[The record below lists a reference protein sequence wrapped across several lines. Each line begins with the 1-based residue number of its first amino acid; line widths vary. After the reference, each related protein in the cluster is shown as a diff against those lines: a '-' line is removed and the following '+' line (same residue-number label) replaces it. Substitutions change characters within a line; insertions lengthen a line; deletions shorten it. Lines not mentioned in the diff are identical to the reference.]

1 MSAALAANAASQ
13 RASNTLLRRVADSL
27 SARIG
32 LGIVLLVIAVALCA
46 PILAPFD
53 PLAIDLAHKLQ
64 PPGGQF
70 LLGTDQAGRDLASRI
85 IWGSRHSIVISLS
98 SIVIGCL
105 FGITLGLVAG
115 TLSGTLAE
123 MVIMR
128 FFDLIFSIPTLVW
141 SIAIIGIIG
150 TGALKVGPFELD
162 NQVKLIALIGASF
175 IPALGRITYSVALV
189 EAKSDY
195 VRVKKSLGAGWM
207 EIACIE
213 ILPNVLPPA
222 LIQATLYMGVA
233 IILEASLSFVGLGVQ
248 PPTPS
253 WGTMLS
259 DARTFIFSG
268 QWWLPVFPG
277 LAICVAVIGFN
288 ILGDGLRDAL
298 DPKSRATSTLV

>member
-1 MSAALAANAASQ
+1 MNTADVAIDQ
-13 RASNTLLRRVADSL
+13 GPRAPNTVLTRVVASL

-32 LGIVLLVIAVALCA
+32 IGITLVVIAVALFA
-46 PILAPFD
+46 PVLAPFD

-64 PPGGQF
+64 PPGTPF
-70 LLGTDQAGRDLASRI
+70 LLGTDQTGRDLASRI
-85 IWGSRHSIVISLS
+85 LWGSRHSIVIALS
-98 SIVIGCL
+98 SVVIGSL
-105 FGITLGLVAG
+105 FGISLGLLAG
-115 TLSGTLAE
+115 TLSNTLAE
-123 MVIMR
+123 TVIMR

-150 TGALKVGPFELD
+150 TGALKIGPFELD
-162 NQVKLIALIGASF
+162 NQFKLIALIGASF
-175 IPALGRITYSVALV
+175 VPALGRITYSVALV
-189 EAKSDY
+189 ESKADY

-207 EIACIE
+207 EIAFIE
-213 ILPNVLPPA
+213 ILPNALPPA

-277 LAICVAVIGFN
+277 LAICFTVIGFN

>member
-1 MSAALAANAASQ
+1 MSATAAASAASL
-13 RASNTLLRRVADSL
+13 RASNTVLRRVAASM

-32 LGIVLLVIAVALCA
+32 IGIVLLVVSVGVFA
-46 PILAPFD
+46 PLLAPFD
-53 PLAIDLAHKLQ
+53 PLAIDLAHKLE
-64 PPGGQF
+64 PPGAQF
-70 LLGTDQAGRDLASRI
+70 LLGTDQTGRDLASRI
-85 IWGSRHSIVISLS
+85 IWGSRQSVVISLS
-98 SIVIGCL
+98 SIAIGCL

-115 TLSGTLAE
+115 TLSGTLVE
-123 MVIMR
+123 SSIMR

-150 TGALKVGPFELD
+150 TGALKFGPIVLD
-162 NQVKLIALIGASF
+162 NQAKLIALIGASF

-213 ILPNVLPPA
+213 ILPNALPPA

-233 IILEASLSFVGLGVQ
+233 IILEASLSFIGLGVQ

-259 DARTFIFSG
+259 DARTYIFSG

-277 LAICVAVIGFN
+277 LAICFAVIGFN

-298 DPKSRATSTLV
+298 DPKSRTTSTLV